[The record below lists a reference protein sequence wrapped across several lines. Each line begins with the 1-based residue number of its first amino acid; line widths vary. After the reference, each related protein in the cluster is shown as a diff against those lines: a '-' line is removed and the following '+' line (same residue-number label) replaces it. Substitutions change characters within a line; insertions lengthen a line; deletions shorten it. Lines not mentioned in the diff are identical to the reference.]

1 MPNQTQQKSAHIIP
15 VINVKP
21 ANVAVAASSPRA
33 TAIIARKGKKNHFF
47 FHRLIFKFENEIFC
61 LSIDLRT
68 EVQQM
73 PTIQRPTSP
82 ISRPDSSDGS
92 TTVSATSSPGI
103 DQQEQEELNALY
115 QVKLRMNCISMLEVL
130 EK

>member
-1 MPNQTQQKSAHIIP
+1 
-15 VINVKP
+15 
-21 ANVAVAASSPRA
+21 
-33 TAIIARKGKKNHFF
+33 
-47 FHRLIFKFENEIFC
+47 
-61 LSIDLRT
+61 
-68 EVQQM
+68 M

-115 QVKLRMNCISMLEVL
+115 QVICEQFELQEKSISEQ
-130 EK
+130 